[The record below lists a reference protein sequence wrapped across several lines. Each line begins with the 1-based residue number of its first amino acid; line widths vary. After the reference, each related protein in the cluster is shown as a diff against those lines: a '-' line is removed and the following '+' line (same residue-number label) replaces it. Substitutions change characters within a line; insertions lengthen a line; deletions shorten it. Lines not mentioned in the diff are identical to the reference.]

1 MDGME
6 HPDKFQASADAD
18 EPCEPSVWVIGAA

>member
-1 MDGME
+1 ME

-18 EPCEPSVWVIGAA
+18 EPCEPSVWVVGAA